1 VPLPGRPAIRVEGLD
16 DTRRALRRAG
26 ATSATKAIRAAH
38 KTTAK
43 LVEGESRSK
52 ASGATRQQARA
63 ARSMLGKGTVKAAA
77 LALRNTGSIPYGIGA
92 YMGSKAY
99 AQFPDWVGNAWDL
112 AAGEGPYVVAEAISE
127 NLDEILDLFETEIR
141 DAIESAGLDVT

>member
-1 VPLPGRPAIRVEGLD
+1 VPLGRPAIRVEGLD
-16 DTRRALRRAG
+16 ETRRALRKAG

-43 LVEGESRSK
+43 LVEGESRSR

-63 ARSMLGKGTVKAAA
+63 ARSMLGKGTAGAAV

-92 YMGSKAY
+92 YMGAKAY
-99 AQFPDWVGNAWDL
+99 RQFPDWVGNNWDL
-112 AAGEGPYVVAEAISE
+112 AAGTGPYVVAEAISE
-127 NLDEILDLFETEIR
+127 NLDEILELFETEIR
-141 DAIESAGLDVT
+141 DAIQSAGLDVT